1 MRGALARGTMATAA
15 MMTGKRTDATPPAG
29 LHLPHPFMCIL
40 GRPQEPMQ
48 QDLSLLL
55 EAAQCFHIMAA
66 RRGCCK
72 LRHGRHKADRE
83 VCLEHLVRLLFA
95 KSLKPNRGKLQ
106 QCRYAASRDG
116 TFRDDQ
122 MGICWYGRDAKQSRP
137 PERLKV
143 HLTWLLSLTPS
154 SHVLK
159 GMCTF
164 QECCQQRWQ

>member
-1 MRGALARGTMATAA
+1 MDMRGALARGTMATAA
-15 MMTGKRTDATPPAG
+15 MMTGKSTDATPPAG

-83 VCLEHLVRLLFA
+83 VCHGASGTSVVCKVTKNPTEANCNSVGSQLAGMALLEMTRWVSAGMA
-95 KSLKPNRGKLQ
+95 KMLSK
-106 QCRYAASRDG
+106 A
-116 TFRDDQ
+116 
-122 MGICWYGRDAKQSRP
+122 GRQSGS
-137 PERLKV
+137 KYI
-143 HLTWLLSLTPS
+143 
-154 SHVLK
+154 
-159 GMCTF
+159 
-164 QECCQQRWQ
+164 